1 MCVEDLRYKNA
12 SVVSILYDVGQ
23 FAKYKMLPRGR
34 KFGNETLDVANKGC
48 FDSFD
53 TLACIRTSIL
63 TAAAVITLIFVILKI
78 VKYHV
83 YRHPQMHHY
92 AIFYVSAVECL
103 VCGASFMVGS
113 LYPQLD
119 FTACFLKLLQFTI
132 ICHLHWSLAAKT
144 LHREDIVQHVINP
157 VLCLYILYCTTVA
170 LMGMVDVTGTWTE
183 CMRPYW
189 FMLSIADFAI
199 VQLFTVAAVFVTHR
213 TEGISSLASFKSPQ
227 RRDLWSVIIVYEF
240 SALVAVAFD
249 AVARFVGSEKDGC
262 SALFAHTQFFYS
274 LIVAVFMVSK
284 FLVPT
289 WTVLCV
295 FQPVEGDPRNSEV
308 ALASRY
314 NLDGTPDSVSSSIRG
329 YHQYRRMFI
338 PSEHD
343 IANINGIPRL
353 PYVSEFTSLHG
364 DYTFPEVGLDSPTS
378 DGLKKKV
385 VINKSNGSVTA
396 TGLSTISEES
406 GNISV
411 VDSPLEGSLKSGYG
425 GNETPRLQ
433 YRNCNC

>member
-1 MCVEDLRYKNA
+1 
-12 SVVSILYDVGQ
+12 
-23 FAKYKMLPRGR
+23 MLPRGR

-53 TLACIRTSIL
+53 TLACIRTTVL
-63 TAAAVITLIFVILKI
+63 AAAAVITLIFVILKI

-144 LHREDIVQHVINP
+144 LRREDIVQHVINP

-183 CMRPYW
+183 CMP
-189 FMLSIADFAI
+189 DFAI
-199 VQLFTVAAVFVTHR
+199 VQLFTVAAVYVTHR

-227 RRDLWSVIIVYEF
+227 RRDLWSVIMVYEF

-262 SALFAHTQFFYS
+262 SALFAHTQYFYS
-274 LIVAVFMVSK
+274 LIIAVFMVSK

-295 FQPVEGDPRNSEV
+295 FQPVEGDTHNSEV

-314 NLDGTPDSVSSSIRG
+314 NLDGIPDSVSSSIRG

-364 DYTFPEVGLDSPTS
+364 EYAFPEVSPESPTS
-378 DGLKKKV
+378 DGPKKKV
-385 VINKSNGSVTA
+385 IISKSNGSVTA

-433 YRNCNC
+433 YRNYNC